1 MIYIN
6 KQNLNV
12 DFYSELEP
20 YLDQFPQ
27 YVLRDN
33 KIQSCSPFRIDR
45 NPSFAVNLENGT
57 WIDSGATGEYHKGHF
72 LSLLSFLREESV
84 EDTSEY
90 LLRMYSPLLKEES
103 DLHLDMTDFGQSSKQ
118 ETLKIFSDDELKQ
131 FAFRHPYLS
140 RRGISEEVQQ
150 QFRVGYDQ
158 SKKAVAMCWCNTDG
172 DVVNIKFRSVNTK
185 HFWYANGQRIKNHL
199 YGYHIFKAEPSKIL
213 TVTESEIDCMRLW
226 TVGIPA
232 IALGTAHISQKQ
244 AEMLHKLDINELV
257 IATDNDAAGRECAK
271 RLEETFISSV
281 RVSYFN
287 FDGTSAKDISDLSTL
302 EIHSRYAERKLLT
315 LYLNKCT

>member
-1 MIYIN
+1 M
-6 KQNLNV
+6 

-103 DLHLDMTDFGQSSKQ
+103 DLHLDMTDFGQSSKR
-118 ETLKIFSDDELKQ
+118 ETLKIFSVDELKQ
-131 FAFRHPYLS
+131 FAFRHPYLGK
-140 RRGISEEVQQ
+140 RGISEEVQQ
-150 QFRVGYDQ
+150 QFRVGYD
-158 SKKAVAMCWCNTDG
+158 SDKRAVAMCWCNTDG
-172 DVVNIKFRSVNTK
+172 DVVNIKFRSVDTK

-199 YGYHIFKAEPSKIL
+199 YGYHNFIKYSAEIV
-213 TVTESEIDCMRLW
+213 TITESEIDCMRLW
-226 TVGIPA
+226 TLGIPA
-232 IALGTAHISQKQ
+232 VALGTAHISHQQVELLLK
-244 AEMLHKLDINELV
+244 MDIEELV

-271 RLEETFISSV
+271 KLEEVFAGTY
-281 RVSYFN
+281 RVTYFD
-287 FDGTSAKDISDLSTL
+287 FDNTIAKDISDLSSD
-302 EIHSRYAERKLLT
+302 EIKLRYENRKPINLT
-315 LYLNKCT
+315 L

>member
-1 MIYIN
+1 LIFIN

-118 ETLKIFSDDELKQ
+118 ETLKIFSADELKQ
-131 FAFRHPYLS
+131 FAFRHPYLGK
-140 RRGISEEVQQ
+140 RGISEEVQQ
-150 QFRVGYDQ
+150 QFRVGYD
-158 SKKAVAMCWCNTDG
+158 SDKRAVAMCWCNADG
-172 DVVNIKFRSVNTK
+172 DVVNIKFRSVDTK

-199 YGYHIFKAEPSKIL
+199 YGYHNFIKNSAAIV
-213 TVTESEIDCMRLW
+213 TITESEIDCMRLW
-226 TVGIPA
+226 TLGIPA
-232 IALGTAHISQKQ
+232 VALGTAHISQQ
-244 AEMLHKLDINELV
+244 QVELLFKLNVEELV
-257 IATDNDAAGRECAK
+257 IATDNDAAGRECAGT
-271 RLEETFISSV
+271 LEEIFAGTF
-281 RVSYFN
+281 RVTYFD
-287 FDGTSAKDISDLSTL
+287 FDNTIAKDISDLSSDEITL
-302 EIHSRYAERKLLT
+302 RYENRKCLEFVL
-315 LYLNKCT
+315 K

>member
-1 MIYIN
+1 MIFIN

-118 ETLKIFSDDELKQ
+118 ETLKIFSADELKQ

-150 QFRVGYDQ
+150 QFRVGYD
-158 SKKAVAMCWCNTDG
+158 SDKRAVAMCWCDAVG
-172 DVVNIKFRSVNTK
+172 EVINIKFRSVDTK
-185 HFWYANGQRIKNHL
+185 HFWYSNGQRIKNHL
-199 YGYHIFKAEPSKIL
+199 YGYHHFINNSAAIV
-213 TVTESEIDCMRLW
+213 TITESEIDCMRLW
-226 TVGIPA
+226 TLGIPA
-232 IALGTAHISQKQ
+232 VALGTAHISQQ
-244 AEMLHKLDINELV
+244 QTELLFKLNVEELV
-257 IATDNDAAGRECAK
+257 IATDNDAAGRECA
-271 RLEETFISSV
+271 RTLEEIFAGTY
-281 RVSYFN
+281 RVTYFD
-287 FDGTSAKDISDLSTL
+287 FDNTTAKDISDLSSDEITL
-302 EIHSRYAERKLLT
+302 RYENRKCLEFVL
-315 LYLNKCT
+315 K

>member
-1 MIYIN
+1 MIFIN

-27 YVLRDN
+27 HVLRDN

-118 ETLKIFSDDELKQ
+118 ETLKIFSADELKQ
-131 FAFRHPYLS
+131 FAFRHPYLGK
-140 RRGISEEVQQ
+140 RGISEEVQQ
-150 QFRVGYDQ
+150 QFRVGYD
-158 SKKAVAMCWCNTDG
+158 SDKRAVAMCWCNADG
-172 DVVNIKFRSVNTK
+172 DVVNIKFRSVDTK

-199 YGYHIFKAEPSKIL
+199 YGYHNFIKNSAAIV
-213 TVTESEIDCMRLW
+213 TITESEIDCMRLW
-226 TVGIPA
+226 TLGIPA
-232 IALGTAHISQKQ
+232 VALGTAHISQQ
-244 AEMLHKLDINELV
+244 QVELLFKLNVEELV
-257 IATDNDAAGRECAK
+257 IATDNDAAGRECA
-271 RLEETFISSV
+271 RTLEEIFAGTFRVTYFDFDNTIS
-281 RVSYFN
+281 
-287 FDGTSAKDISDLSTL
+287 KDISDLSSDEITL
-302 EIHSRYAERKLLT
+302 RYENRKCLEFVL
-315 LYLNKCT
+315 K